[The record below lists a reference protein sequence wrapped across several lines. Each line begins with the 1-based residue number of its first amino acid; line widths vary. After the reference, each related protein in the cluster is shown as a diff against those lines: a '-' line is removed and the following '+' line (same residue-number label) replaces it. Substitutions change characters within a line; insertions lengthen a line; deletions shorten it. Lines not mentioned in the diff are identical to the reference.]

1 MHWISYMTIP
11 WMTCN
16 QRTVADRAEGN
27 EGVVMNIQEMKKF
40 LRDNYGI
47 NNMND
52 LDMAMAEAPGI
63 DLGIFT
69 GTIPGKEKRNDNVE
83 VCTA

>member
-1 MHWISYMTIP
+1 
-11 WMTCN
+11 
-16 QRTVADRAEGN
+16 
-27 EGVVMNIQEMKKF
+27 MNIQEMKNF

>member
-1 MHWISYMTIP
+1 
-11 WMTCN
+11 
-16 QRTVADRAEGN
+16 
-27 EGVVMNIQEMKKF
+27 MNIQEMKKF

-52 LDMAMAEAPGI
+52 LDRAMAEAPGI

-69 GTIPGKEKRNDNVE
+69 VAIPGKEKRNDNVE